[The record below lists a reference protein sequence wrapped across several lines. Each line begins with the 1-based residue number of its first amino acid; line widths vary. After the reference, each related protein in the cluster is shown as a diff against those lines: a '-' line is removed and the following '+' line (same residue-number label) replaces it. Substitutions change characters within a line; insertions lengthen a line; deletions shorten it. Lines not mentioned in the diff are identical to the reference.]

1 MVLSSDLLYFIIGFR
16 YFLIPNI
23 KIKKKIVLQ
32 RFKQNIN
39 VKMFNVNLIC
49 KSACTKLQ
57 NSIYFLVSNIKFTT
71 KFIDLFNFNML
82 KRTN

>member
-1 MVLSSDLLYFIIGFR
+1 MVLSSDLLYFIIGFHC
-16 YFLIPNI
+16 FLIANI

-71 KFIDLFNFNML
+71 NLSTFSIL
-82 KRTN
+82 TC